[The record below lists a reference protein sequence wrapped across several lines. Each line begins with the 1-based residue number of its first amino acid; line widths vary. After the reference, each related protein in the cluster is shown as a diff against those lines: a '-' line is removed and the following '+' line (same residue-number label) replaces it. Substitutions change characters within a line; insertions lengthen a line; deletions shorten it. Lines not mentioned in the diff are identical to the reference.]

1 MQEIRPPAAVLMAVD
16 PLLLFC
22 LIFSVTGL
30 AGAAALLRSGK
41 KLSARNIL
49 TWSLN
54 SGLLGL
60 GLFWFW
66 QRAYGSDLWG
76 LFGICILIGLGGL
89 PTVEFVAELARNGIT
104 TISTN
109 AANQRQDKPKPP
121 VPPENKDKV

>member
-1 MQEIRPPAAVLMAVD
+1 MQETPAPTTTLLVVD

-22 LIFSVTGL
+22 LIFCVTGL
-30 AGAAALLRSGK
+30 AGLAALLRSGK

-54 SGLLGL
+54 SGLMGL

-66 QRAYGSDLWG
+66 QRTYGPDLWG

-89 PTVEFVAELARNGIT
+89 PTVEFVVEMAKRGVTSASINSG
-104 TISTN
+104 
-109 AANQRQDKPKPP
+109 AQRHDDNHPKPP
-121 VPPENKDKV
+121 STPAS